1 MTRGYRLLIK
11 TARTLH
17 IYITL
22 CGLLLILFFAATGF
36 ILNHD
41 DWFQLGE
48 PTKSSYQAQVPTRFL
63 TGPDKL
69 AVVEHLRN
77 QCGVTGAVDA
87 FEIEDEACK
96 VIFKSPGR
104 QIEAAVKRPSGETEI
119 LVESRGLLGRLTD
132 LHRGK
137 ESGPAWSLVIDGT
150 SVLLLIIS
158 CTGLVL
164 WYSLRTRFH
173 YGLAALTAGAVI
185 FATFYFLG
193 VP

>member
-11 TARTLH
+11 TARTVH
-17 IYITL
+17 IYMTL
-22 CGLLLILFFAATGF
+22 TGLLLILFFAVTGF
-36 ILNHD
+36 VLNHD
-41 DWFQLGE
+41 NWFQLGE
-48 PTKSSYQAQVPTRFL
+48 PTRSVVETQVPTGLL
-63 TGPDKL
+63 TEPDKL

-77 QCGVTGAVDA
+77 HCGATGAVDA
-87 FEIEDEACK
+87 FDIDDDVCK
-96 VIFKSPGR
+96 IIFKSPGR
-104 QIEAAVKRPSGETEI
+104 QIEATIKRPTGETEVI
-119 LVESRGLLGRLTD
+119 IESRGLLGRLTD

-150 SVLLLIIS
+150 AILLLIIS

-173 YGLAALTAGAVI
+173 YGLAAMTAGAVI